1 MKFDL
6 ITLPALRVIGMEGST
21 DDGEGFIQR
30 LWEAANSRF
39 GEIAHLVR
47 TDANGAPAGVWG
59 AMTDFSRRFLPWED
73 NFSRGLYLAG
83 AEVTDGAEPPQGWTA
98 WDIPAFE
105 YLRFRADGQPDLFS
119 RALETL
125 KANGYALAGAAQELT
140 IPGEGAEYLLFPIR
154 RL

>member
-1 MKFDL
+1 MEFEK
-6 ITLPALRVIGMEGST
+6 IALPAFRVIGMEGST
-21 DDGEGFIQR
+21 DDGEGFIQN
-30 LWEAANSRF
+30 LWEAANARF
-39 GEIAHLVR
+39 SEVAPLAR

-83 AEVTDGAEPPQGWTA
+83 AEVTVGAEPPQGWTA

>member
-1 MKFDL
+1 MNFDL
-6 ITLPALRVIGMEGST
+6 ITLPALRVIGMEGATT
-21 DDGEGFIQR
+21 DGDGFIQR

-47 TDANGAPAGVWG
+47 TDANGIPAGVWG
-59 AMTDFSRRFLPWED
+59 AMTDFSRNFQPWED
-73 NFSRGLYLAG
+73 GFSRGLYLAG
-83 AEVTDGAEPPQGWTA
+83 AEVMENAEPPQGWTA

-105 YLRFRADGQPDLFS
+105 YLRFHADGQPDLFS

-125 KANGYALAGAAQELT
+125 TANGYALAGAAQELT
-140 IPGEGAEYLLFPIR
+140 VPGESAEYLLFPIR